1 MQPSVTTSILEALGD
16 EDIGKE
22 KDLEIR
28 SALSAAFGG
37 ASLYHSSTARTLSE
51 LPSHR
56 GNNTCLLDR

>member
-37 ASLYHSSTARTLSE
+37 ASLYHSSTT
-51 LPSHR
+51 
-56 GNNTCLLDR
+56 